1 MKDPTPELP
10 KEDREFFRRN
20 LPLAEAREQIW
31 ETLRKIGRD
40 EALAGESVPLHAAL
54 GRITAE
60 AIRARLST
68 PHYHSAAMDGYA
80 VRSADTIGASETRPL
95 DLRIPDQ
102 ARQVNTG
109 DALPTDCDA
118 VIMIE
123 HTQAIEDSIRIR
135 AAAPARQHVRLV
147 GEDMVATELL
157 LPANHCLRPVDLGA
171 LAACGYGAVPCRRR
185 PQAIIIPTGAEIVPA
200 GSDPAPGEI
209 FDSNSVMLRAELAAA
224 GAEAEVTP
232 IVPDDPA
239 AIRAALR
246 AAVTQKPDLIL
257 LLAGSSAG
265 SGDYSARCIRELGE
279 VHVHGVAIRPGH
291 PFIIGRIEDTMIC
304 GVPGYP
310 VSAALTFELFVR
322 PLIHRWLGIA
332 APQPK
337 LIRATLTRSL
347 ASPMGEDEYVRVRL
361 ARIGDRTLAAP
372 LSRGAGVLSSLL
384 HADGFAQLPRFQE
397 GAAAGMP
404 IDVQSLRSEAE
415 LSFTAL
421 LQGSHDPLL
430 ELLAQEISAQR
441 PPCRL
446 VLASVGSLG
455 GLVALRRQHAHLAG
469 SHLLHPP
476 SGEFNLPYV
485 QQHLGKA
492 PLRLVTFVER
502 EQGLIV
508 APGNPQRVIGIQD
521 LPRLRFV
528 NRQRGAGTRIL
539 LDEELKNADIAHNP
553 EEAAARIPGYDH
565 EEYTHMAVATA
576 VASGIAD
583 CGLGVRSAAIALGL
597 DFVPI
602 AEERYDFIIP
612 AAHVEHPA
620 IQALLAI
627 LQDGAF
633 RSRVDAE
640 GGYRS
645 AKMGEVVFEQD
656 GNS

>member
-1 MKDPTPELP
+1 MKDPAALP
-10 KEDREFFRRN
+10 TKGEREFFRRN
-20 LPLAEAREQIW
+20 LPLAEAREQLW
-31 ETLRKIGRD
+31 ATLRVIGKD
-40 EALAGESVPLHAAL
+40 AALPGEIVPLHSAL

-60 AIRARLST
+60 ALRAHLST
-68 PHYHSAAMDGYA
+68 PHYHSAAMDGFA
-80 VRSADTIGASETRPL
+80 VRSADTVGASETRPL
-95 DLRIPDQ
+95 DLYIPDQ
-102 ARQVNTG
+102 AQPINTG
-109 DALPTDCDA
+109 DALASDCDA

-123 HTQAIEDSIRIR
+123 HTQAIEGGIRIR

-185 PQAIIIPTGAEIVPA
+185 PHAIIIPTGAEIVPA
-200 GSDPAPGEI
+200 GSEPAPGEI

-224 GAEAEVTP
+224 GARAEVTP
-232 IVPDDPA
+232 IVPDDPVA
-239 AIRAALR
+239 LLAALQ
-246 AAVTQKPDLIL
+246 AAAAQKPELIL

-279 VHVHGVAIRPGH
+279 VRVHGVAIRPGH
-291 PFIIGRIEDTMIC
+291 PFIIGHIEDVLIC

-310 VSAALTFELFVR
+310 VSAALTYELFVR
-322 PLIHRWLGIA
+322 PLIYHWLGVA
-332 APQPK
+332 AAEPK
-337 LIRATLTRSL
+337 RIRATLTRSL

-384 HADGFAQLPRFQE
+384 HADGYAQLPRFQE
-397 GAAAGMP
+397 GAAAGSP
-404 IDVQSLRSEAE
+404 IDVQSFRSEAE
-415 LSFTAL
+415 LAHTAL

-476 SGEFNLPYV
+476 SGEFNRPYV
-485 QQHLGKA
+485 QQHLREL
-492 PLRLVTFVER
+492 PLRLITFVER

-508 APGNPQRVIGIQD
+508 APGNPLQITGIQD

-539 LDEELKNADIAHNP
+539 LDEELKKADIAQNP
-553 EEAAARIPGYDH
+553 EEAVARIPGYDH

-602 AEERYDFIIP
+602 ADERYDFILP
-612 AAHVEHPA
+612 TDHVEHPA

-645 AKMGEVVFEQD
+645 EKMGEIIYEQK